1 MSHKNRTER
10 SNFDNT
16 RRSWNG
22 KMPKDAGDV
31 LIILMLIVMSI
42 IAIPI
47 RIFVWI
53 INLFNGPR
61 Y

>member
-1 MSHKNRTER
+1 
-10 SNFDNT
+10 
-16 RRSWNG
+16 
-22 KMPKDAGDV
+22 MPKEPGDI

-47 RIFVWI
+47 RIFQWF
-53 INLFNGPR
+53 INRGGPK

>member
-1 MSHKNRTER
+1 MSYRDSHNR

-16 RRSWNG
+16 RKSWNG
-22 KMPKDAGDV
+22 KMPRDLGDV

-47 RIFVWI
+47 RIFQWF
-53 INLFNGPR
+53 INR
-61 Y
+61 

>member
-1 MSHKNRTER
+1 MSYKNR

-22 KMPKDAGDV
+22 KMPKEPGDI

-47 RIFVWI
+47 RIFQWF
-53 INLFNGPR
+53 INRGGPK